1 VRQRIII
8 IEDERD
14 IVELVRYNFRKE
26 GFEIESF
33 SRGREGL
40 EYLRRNPADLATR
53 ATLANGICKDSAIR
67 PRDPVPVV
75 ANRGTGMTP
84 EWPRPAASD
93 AGRITRFE

>member
-40 EYLRRNPADLATR
+40 AIPPILCCSTSCFPTKMDLKFA
-53 ATLANGICKDSAIR
+53 SACAR
-67 PRDPVPVV
+67 TSV
-75 ANRGTGMTP
+75 
-84 EWPRPAASD
+84 
-93 AGRITRFE
+93 